1 MAWGLGQRWHAH
13 RQIVWTGPDSPYPG
27 LEAFTEDR
35 TEVFFGRED
44 ETAEA
49 ERRLVVGRESAQRFL
64 TVVGPSGCGKSS
76 FVAAG
81 VLPRLKKRRWT
92 VLGPLRLGSAPFTA
106 LAQALAP
113 ERSEFVP
120 RLASELR
127 REAAALTGSGEGIPE
142 ACLSALLSVQR
153 RRSRIVLVIDQFED
167 VIRLVESRERDLFL
181 RSLRAAVRAKPDLHV
196 IVTLTSGS
204 LHDPALGP
212 YDDLFRTRMPLSWLT
227 PRQTNAVI
235 TGPARAA
242 GADIAEDVVDDL
254 LVETT
259 EAGSLPLL
267 SQLLR
272 NLYEAA
278 GSDHVIGRELL
289 ERTGPLSEAIA
300 RHAERLYQG
309 LVAVYPLE
317 SVEAV
322 LLKFVSW
329 DERGIS
335 RQTVRAASLDA
346 RGLAIAEELR
356 AARLVTDVDEGAALD
371 LVHEAVLK
379 HWPRLRALIDSHQVL
394 LRRITELERRAA
406 AWEANDRSADD
417 LLHGQRLVQAREL
430 AASHAMSVA
439 LSDLVAASEIR
450 ETDHIRARAD
460 DIAERAQQAYALQE
474 DDGLALALAVAAV
487 REFTA
492 TEKSALTLWGIGQG
506 PTTETIGVGHAEKVI
521 AMGWDPT
528 TGNLRTIGAEGD
540 LCNWTGSGDLI
551 GQEPLGDGALT
562 RAGFSGGAD
571 AYWLEGPGGLGVL
584 RFSDPDFSPHTRA
597 ASVFGDRTVGLS
609 FDGRRAAAQLD
620 NSGVDIVDFA
630 PVTEGQRPDV
640 HSFEAPPVQALKWS
654 PDSALLAMLARREVH
669 VVRVSDGERL
679 WSLACDAD
687 APSAMSK
694 TWFDWSPDG
703 RRMAETAGRTLRI
716 RAAEDGAVLDEWG
729 VGEAAVGVFWS
740 PDGCLLAVI
749 NGDTGAD
756 RNITVWRIA
765 DRAVLRRLGVRW
777 GVEEVVWSADSF
789 RFAWRSELAGAW
801 LCDCGSWR
809 PRALLSDWLSSVS
822 WNAGRVAVTLRGHDA
837 VYVAEPVTSARLR
850 KVTGGRD
857 PKPGAVAWAPN
868 GDSLAVSFS
877 GRVEIWNVASRR
889 CTTAL
894 TTQWGMVDRFAWSPD
909 GTLLATAS
917 HDFVTVAGRI
927 EVWST
932 GTGQRVAEMDG
943 ADRMARVLA
952 WSPDGRRLLGAEEE
966 SPLVA
971 WDPLTGSRS
980 LSITVEA
987 GTAQAACWSP
997 NGRKVAF
1004 LDGAFRIQVCDAQS
1018 GEPLLQT
1025 VPTYGAARS
1034 LHWAPDGR
1042 FLAAAGDGWVSFW
1055 SVATGECQAVSRLEA
1070 RLPLDARWSDDGCT
1084 FTATAENHRQYVWSL
1099 PEDSVSLACETL
1111 LEQVAEQCRELTAE
1125 ERRRYGLPA

>member
-1 MAWGLGQRWHAH
+1 MAWELGQRWYAH
-13 RQIVWTGPDSPYPG
+13 RQIAWTRPDSPYPG

-35 TEVFFGRED
+35 AEVFFGRGD

-49 ERRLVVGRESAQRFL
+49 EHRLVGGREPAQRFL

-81 VLPRLKKRRWT
+81 VLPRLKRRWM
-92 VLGPLRLGSAPFTA
+92 VLGPLRLGSAPFVA
-106 LAQALAP
+106 LAQVLVP
-113 ERSEFVP
+113 ERSEFVL

-127 REAAALTGSGEGIPE
+127 REATALPGSGEGIPE
-142 ACLSALLSVQR
+142 VCLAALLSVQR
-153 RRSRIVLVIDQFED
+153 RRSRIVLAIDQFED

-181 RSLRAAVRAKPDLHV
+181 RLLRAAVRAKPDLHI

-204 LHDPALGP
+204 LHEPALGP
-212 YDDLFRTRMPLSWLT
+212 YEDLFRTRMPLSWLT

-242 GADIAEDVVDDL
+242 GTDIAEDVVDDL
-254 LVETT
+254 LVEAT

-272 NLYEAA
+272 ELYETA
-278 GSDHVIGRELL
+278 GPDHVIGRELL

-300 RHAERLYQG
+300 RHAERMYQG
-309 LVAVYPLE
+309 LVAVHPVE

-322 LLKFVSW
+322 LLRFVSW
-329 DERGIS
+329 DERGVS
-335 RQTVRAASLDA
+335 RQGVRTSSLDA
-346 RGLAIAEELR
+346 RGRAIAEELR
-356 AARLVTDVDEGAALD
+356 AARLATDVDEGAALD

-379 HWPRLRALIDSHQVL
+379 HWPRLRVLIDRHQVL

-406 AWEANDRSADD
+406 AWEANDRSSDD
-417 LLHGQRLVQAREL
+417 LLHGQRLAQAREL
-430 AASHAMSVA
+430 ADSHATSVA
-439 LSDLVAASEIR
+439 LADLVAASEIR
-450 ETDHIRARAD
+450 ETNDIRARAD
-460 DIAERAQQAYALQE
+460 DIAERAQQAYALEQ

-492 TEKSALTLWGIGQG
+492 TEKSALTLWGIGKG
-506 PTTETIGVGHAEKVI
+506 PAIESIGLGHAEKTI

-528 TGNLRTIGAEGD
+528 TGNIRTVGAEGD
-540 LCNWTGSGDLI
+540 LCTWTGSGDLV

-571 AYWLEGPGGLGVL
+571 TYWLEGPGGLVVL

-609 FDGRRAAAQLD
+609 SDGRRAAVQLD

-654 PDSALLAMLARREVH
+654 PDSVLLAMLAWRELR
-669 VVRVSDGERL
+669 VVRVSDGEQL
-679 WSLACDAD
+679 WSLACGEDS
-687 APSAMSK
+687 PSAMSK

-703 RRMAETAGRTLRI
+703 RHIAETAGRTLRI
-716 RAAEDGAVLDEWG
+716 RAAEDGAVLDEWA
-729 VGEAAVGVFWS
+729 VGEAAVGAFWS
-740 PDGCLLAVI
+740 PDGRLLAVI
-749 NGDTGAD
+749 SGDTGAD

-777 GVEEVVWSADSF
+777 GAEEVAWSPDSF
-789 RFAWRSELAGAW
+789 RFTWRSEFTGVW
-801 LCDCGSWR
+801 LCDSGSWR

-822 WNAGRVAVTLRGHDA
+822 WNTGRVAVTLSGHDA
-837 VYVAEPVTSARLR
+837 VYVAEPATSARLR

-857 PKPGAVAWAPN
+857 PKPRLVAWAPN
-868 GDSLAVSFS
+868 GDYLAVSFS
-877 GRVEIWNVASRR
+877 QRVELWSMASGR

-894 TTQWGMVDRFAWSPD
+894 TTQWGTVDRLAWSPD

-917 HDFVTVAGRI
+917 HDFVTAAGRI
-927 EVWST
+927 EVWSA
-932 GTGQRVAEMDG
+932 GTWQRVAEMEG
-943 ADRMARVLA
+943 ANRMTRVLE

-966 SPLVA
+966 SPLAA
-971 WDPLTGSRS
+971 WDPLTGSRL
-980 LSITVEA
+980 LSIAVEA
-987 GTAQAACWSP
+987 GTALAACWSP
-997 NGRKVAF
+997 DGRKFAF
-1004 LDGAFRIQVCDAQS
+1004 LDGASRIQVCDAES
-1018 GEPLLQT
+1018 GELLLQT
-1025 VPTYGAARS
+1025 VPTYGVARS
-1034 LHWAPDGR
+1034 LNWAPDGR
-1042 FLAAAGDGWVSFW
+1042 FLATAGGGWVSFW
-1055 SVATGECQAVSRLEA
+1055 LAATGECQAVSRLEA
-1070 RLPLDARWSDDGCT
+1070 RLPLDARWSDDGRT
-1084 FTATAENHRQYVWSL
+1084 FTATGENHRQYIWSL
-1099 PEDSVSLACETL
+1099 PEDSTSLACETL

-1125 ERRRYGLPA
+1125 ERRRYGLPT